1 MLVFYYINL
10 FHNPVCFLEGTR
22 TARIKIKIRICSFH
36 PRRPRIYIII
46 FISFLIS
53 SSLISAVNEKRMRDV
68 PSGTVG
74 GRTGKA

>member
-1 MLVFYYINL
+1 MPAFYYINL

-22 TARIKIKIRICSFH
+22 IKIKIRVRPFH
-36 PRRPRIYIII
+36 PRCPRIYIII
-46 FISFLIS
+46 FINFLIS